1 MKFSHMCAVAA
12 LVGFGA
18 ASAATA
24 TTVTFTNGP
33 FNTGPGG
40 EFIATF
46 ANGSSYRT
54 FCLERFVDV
63 DSTGGTEYF
72 YDINS
77 GETGAIEGGP
87 GAIGG
92 SDRISNAT
100 AQIFINWLN
109 GTIPNNSANNDA
121 VQYAIWILES
131 EINIGTVES
140 AFGAA
145 VAAATQDILANFT
158 GGFDITPGA
167 SDFDSANFP
176 NIRILNPYQIIDGV
190 RVETQSQIILIPL
203 PTASGLA
210 LAGLALVGG
219 IRRRK

>member
-12 LVGFGA
+12 LAGFGA
-18 ASAATA
+18 VSAAA
-24 TTVTFTNGP
+24 ANTVSFADGP
-33 FNTGPGG
+33 FNSGSGGG

-46 ANGSSYRT
+46 DNGNSFRTFCMERFEEIESDGSSY
-54 FCLERFVDV
+54 L
-63 DSTGGTEYF
+63 
-72 YDINS
+72 YDIDS
-77 GETGAIEGGP
+77 GETGAIEGGA
-87 GAIGG
+87 GAEGG

-100 AQIFINWLN
+100 AQIFVNWLN
-109 GTIPNNSANNDA
+109 GNIPNNTENNGA

-131 EINIGTVES
+131 EINMGTVSS
-140 AFGAA
+140 AFGSA
-145 VAAATQDILANFT
+145 VADATQDILDNFT
-158 GGFDITPGA
+158 GGFDTTPDA

-176 NIRILNPYQIIDGV
+176 NIRVLNPYRIINGE
-190 RVETQSQIILIPL
+190 RFEFQSQIILIPL